1 MRITVKFFGTLKK
14 EAGADE
20 EIVEIRKQSASAED
34 VVAVLEKRIKN
45 LRKHIE
51 NEEIL
56 IAINHEYSEL
66 SAAIK
71 DGDEIA
77 FFPPVA
83 GG

>member
-14 EAGADE
+14 EAGTEE